1 MAIITPQTDI
11 YLLKCPLTLSNK
23 HQITFQNETSQHN
36 YFNSLPKIGLTD
48 GSYLRK
54 DGVLRYPAH
63 IDNIMEYNYCMY
75 RNDNYSN
82 KWFYAYIVNMIY
94 VNDNMTNII
103 LKTDVYQTWQ
113 FNLTWKQSFIERE
126 MLAVSDDIPGA
137 NLIPESLE
145 TGEYQIDGTAEIGDL
160 EPWYIVA
167 YAEDTYGHTYNGIY
181 SGIEFYAY
189 SDTSLLL
196 GFLMQVQQAG
206 KSDFIL
212 NIFTVPKLAFYPNST
227 INGNLDND
235 RMATP
240 RPVTLISRPSTLDG
254 YTPRNQKLRTYPYM
268 YVGFNPT
275 SGSSKIYRYE
285 DFTNGTPVFNMISE
299 INPNPTVCIIP
310 QNYRGQTGNSL
321 SDIATLNGY
330 PSISWSNDTYNVWL
344 AQNKDI
350 VSLQMEQE
358 EFNTKMGLVD
368 SMAQVGGSIGTALG
382 GIGQDTQGALGSMAN
397 AIFQT
402 ANGVK
407 DFYAKDKNYEYYQK
421 MQMAQI
427 EKQQKLPNNGSFGG
441 NNATLLGYSLMD
453 NNIFTRYTI
462 KRQFAE
468 RIDKYFDMYG
478 YLTNQVKTPNIN
490 NRPNWNYVKT
500 IGANILGNI
509 PQMDLQ
515 EIKDMF
521 DNGLTLWHNTTTFL
535 DYSQSNR

>member
-11 YLLKCPLTLSNK
+11 YLLKSPLTLSNK
-23 HQITFQNETSQHN
+23 HQITFSDETAQHD
-36 YFNSLPKIGLTD
+36 YFDSLPKIGLND

-63 IDNIMEYNYCMY
+63 IDNIIEYNYCMY
-75 RNDNYSN
+75 KNDNYSN
-82 KWFYAYIVNMIY
+82 KWFYSYIVNMVY

-126 MLAVSDDIPGA
+126 MLSVSDDVPGA
-137 NLIPESLE
+137 NLLPESLE
-145 TGEYQIDGTAEIGDL
+145 TGEYKIDGTAEIQDL

-167 YAEDTYGHTYNGIY
+167 YAEDTYGHKYNGIF
-181 SGIEFYAY
+181 SGIQFYGY
-189 SDTSLLL
+189 SDIELLRA
-196 GFLMQVQQAG
+196 FLFQTKQAG
-206 KSDFIL
+206 KDNFII
-212 NIFTVPKLAFYPNST
+212 NIFTVPKLAFYPLAS
-227 INGNLDND
+227 INGIMND
-235 RMATP
+235 DFLSNA

-275 SGSSKIYRYE
+275 SGSSKLYRYE

-330 PSISWSNDTYNVWL
+330 PSVSWANDTYNVWL

-350 VSLQMEQE
+350 VKLQMEQE
-358 EFNTKMGLVD
+358 TFNTRMGQLD
-368 SMAQVGGSIGTALG
+368 SMGQIGGSVSTLASGAGEKGFDLSAIG
-382 GIGQDTQGALGSMAN
+382 S
-397 AIFQT
+397 AISQV
-402 ANGVK
+402 AGGVK
-407 DFYAKDKNYEYYQK
+407 DFYVQDINHEYYQK
-421 MQMAQI
+421 MQMAEI
-427 EKQQKLPNNGSFGG
+427 EKQQKLPNTGSFGG

-478 YLTNQVKTPNIN
+478 YLTNQVKIPNTN
-490 NRPNWNYVKT
+490 NRPKWNYVKT
-500 IGANILGNI
+500 IGANILANI

-521 DNGLTLWHNTTTFL
+521 DNGLTLWHNTSTFL

>member
-23 HQITFQNETSQHN
+23 HQITFSNETAQYD
-36 YFNSLPKIGLTD
+36 YFNSLPKIGIND
-48 GSYLRK
+48 GSYMRK
-54 DGVLRYPAH
+54 DGVLRYPGH
-63 IDNIMEYNYCMY
+63 IDSIMDYNYCMY
-75 RNDNYSN
+75 RNNNYSN
-82 KWFYAYIVNMIY
+82 KWFYAYIVNMVY
-94 VNDNMTNII
+94 VNDNTTNIV

-126 MLAVSDDIPGA
+126 MLSSSDDIAGA
-137 NLIPESLE
+137 NLVPESLE
-145 TGEYQIDGTAEIGDL
+145 TGEYKIDGTAEIQDL

-167 YAEDTYGHTYNGIY
+167 YAEDTFGHKYNGIF
-181 SGIEFYAY
+181 SGIQFYGY
-189 SDTSLLL
+189 SDIELLRA
-196 GFLMQVQQAG
+196 FLFQTKQAG
-206 KSDFIL
+206 KDNFII
-212 NIFTVPKLAFYPNST
+212 NIFTVPKLAFYPLAS
-227 INGNLDND
+227 INGIMND
-235 RMATP
+235 DFLSNA

-275 SGSSKIYRYE
+275 SGSSKLYRYE

-330 PSISWSNDTYNVWL
+330 PSVSWANDTYNVWL

-350 VSLQMEQE
+350 VKLQMEQE
-358 EFNTKMGLVD
+358 TFTTRMGQLD
-368 SMAQVGGSIGTALG
+368 SMGQIGGSVSTLASGAGKKGYDLSAIG
-382 GIGQDTQGALGSMAN
+382 S
-397 AIFQT
+397 AISQV
-402 ANGVK
+402 AGGVK
-407 DFYAKDKNYEYYQK
+407 DFYVQDINHEYFQK
-421 MQMAQI
+421 MQMAEI
-427 EKQQKLPNNGSFGG
+427 EKQQKLPNTGSFGG

-478 YLTNQVKTPNIN
+478 YLTNEVKIPNTN

-500 IGANILGNI
+500 IGSNILANI

-521 DNGLTLWHNTTTFL
+521 DNGLTLWHNTSTFL
-535 DYSQSNR
+535 DYSQNNR

>member
-11 YLLKCPLTLSNK
+11 YLLKSPLTLSNK
-23 HQITFQNETSQHN
+23 HQITFSDETAQHD
-36 YFNSLPKIGLTD
+36 YFNSLPKIGLND
-48 GSYLRK
+48 GSYMRK
-54 DGVLRYPAH
+54 DGVLRYPSH
-63 IDNIMEYNYCMY
+63 IDNIIEYNYCMY

-82 KWFYAYIVNMIY
+82 KWFYAYIVNMVY

-126 MLAVSDDIPGA
+126 MLSSSDDIAGA
-137 NLIPESLE
+137 NLLPESLE
-145 TGEYQIDGTAEIGDL
+145 TGEYQIDGTAEIQDL

-167 YAEDTYGHTYNGIY
+167 YAEDTYGHKYNGIF
-181 SGIEFYAY
+181 SGIQFYGY
-189 SDTSLLL
+189 SDIELLRA
-196 GFLMQVQQAG
+196 FLFQTKQAG
-206 KSDFIL
+206 KDNYII
-212 NIFTVPKLAFYPNST
+212 NIFTVPKLAFYPTAS
-227 INGNLDND
+227 INGIMNSDFLST
-235 RMATP
+235 A
-240 RPVTLISRPSTLDG
+240 RPVTLASRPTTLDG

-275 SGSSKIYRYE
+275 SGSSKLYRYE

-310 QNYRGQTGNSL
+310 QNYRGQSGNSL

-330 PSISWSNDTYNVWL
+330 PSVSWANDTYNVWL

-350 VSLQMEQE
+350 VKLQMEQE
-358 EFNTKMGLVD
+358 TFNTRMGQLD
-368 SMAQVGGSIGTALG
+368 SMGQIGGSVSTLASGAGEKGYDLSAIG
-382 GIGQDTQGALGSMAN
+382 S
-397 AIFQT
+397 AISQV
-402 ANGVK
+402 AGGVK
-407 DFYAKDKNYEYYQK
+407 DFYVQDINHEYYQK
-421 MQMAQI
+421 MQMAEI
-427 EKQQKLPNNGSFGG
+427 EKQQKLPNTGSFGG

-478 YLTNQVKTPNIN
+478 YLTNQVKLPNTN

-500 IGANILGNI
+500 IGANILANI